1 MDLSVEFRRPRKG
14 LINIKK
20 KYQKCFLWCHITHIN
35 SSKEHPQRIFK
46 NDKKML
52 KKLDYDGIEFPTQ
65 EKDFRKIEVK
75 SNKYINV
82 FGSENGLVFRIYVS
96 DQKF

>member
-1 MDLSVEFRRPRKG
+1 M
-14 LINIKK
+14 
-20 KYQKCFLWCHITHIN
+20 T
-35 SSKEHPQRIFK
+35 
-46 NDKKML
+46 KKML
-52 KKLDYDGIEFPTQ
+52 KKLDYDGIEFPMQ

>member
-46 NDKKML
+46 NDKK
-52 KKLDYDGIEFPTQ
+52 
-65 EKDFRKIEVK
+65 
-75 SNKYINV
+75 NA
-82 FGSENGLVFRIYVS
+82 
-96 DQKF
+96 